1 MGLAGA
7 INATVK
13 IMYKIAQITLPRKHG
28 TTDATMLGKDG
39 KQQDRYVK
47 WSLVTSLAIERW
59 NMKTEEMKMT
69 ISSQPAL
76 DFHI

>member
-1 MGLAGA
+1 
-7 INATVK
+7 
-13 IMYKIAQITLPRKHG
+13 
-28 TTDATMLGKDG
+28 MLGKDG

-47 WSLVTSLAIERW
+47 WSLGTALAIERW
-59 NMKTEEMKMT
+59 NIKTEEMKKT

>member
-1 MGLAGA
+1 
-7 INATVK
+7 
-13 IMYKIAQITLPRKHG
+13 
-28 TTDATMLGKDG
+28 MLRKDG

-47 WSLVTSLAIERW
+47 WSLVMSLAIERW
-59 NMKTEEMKMT
+59 NMKIEEMKMT